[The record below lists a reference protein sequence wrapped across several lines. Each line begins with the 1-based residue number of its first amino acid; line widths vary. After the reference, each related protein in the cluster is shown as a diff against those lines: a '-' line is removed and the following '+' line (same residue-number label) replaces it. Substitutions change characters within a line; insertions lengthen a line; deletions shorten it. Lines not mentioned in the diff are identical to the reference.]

1 MFCQNCKKPI
11 RTNSTGV
18 PYCNCRIYANS
29 RPLSYILIKTINR
42 KILVKEQLWV
52 VAQGGT
58 VGLINSQTEITVTN
72 TVSGIYVTFNGE
84 NLGKAEYIS
93 MPPFVEKLLVTKEV
107 RRERREVTV
116 IARREEAGRILSF
129 TPGATLRAV
138 ENGRAN
144 IAIPI

>member
-42 KILVKEQLWV
+42 KIFIRQSLWV

-58 VGLINSQTEITVTN
+58 VGLLNDSMEIVIRREAEAIS
-72 TVSGIYVTFNGE
+72 VMFNGE
-84 NLGKAEYIS
+84 RLGRAEYIS
-93 MPPFVEKLLVTKEV
+93 LPPFVEKLLTTREI
-107 RRERREVTV
+107 RRERRVTV
-116 IARREEAGRILSF
+116 IARREEAMAVLSS

-138 ENGRAN
+138 ENGRAT
-144 IAIPI
+144 ISVAI

>member
-18 PYCNCRIYANS
+18 PYCNCRFYANS
-29 RPLSYILIKTINR
+29 RQISYVLIKTVNR
-42 KILVKEQLWV
+42 RLFIKQSLWV

-58 VGLINSQTEITVTN
+58 VGLINDSVEIEIRREAE
-72 TVSGIYVTFNGE
+72 SISITFNGE
-84 NLGKAEYIS
+84 RLGRAEYVS
-93 MPPFVEKLLVTKEV
+93 LPPFVEKLLSSKSEVV
-107 RRERREVTV
+107 RRKQVTV
-116 IARREEAGRILSF
+116 ITRREEAMAILSS

-138 ENGRAN
+138 ENGRAT

>member
-1 MFCQNCKKPI
+1 MFCSNCRKPI
-11 RTNSTGV
+11 KTNATGM
-18 PYCNCRIYANS
+18 PYCGCRIYSNS
-29 RPLSYILIKTINR
+29 KPLSYVLIKTFNR
-42 KILVKEQLWV
+42 KIFIRQSLWV

-58 VGLINSQTEITVTN
+58 VGLINSQTEITLTKY
-72 TVSGIYVTFNGE
+72 VSGIYVSFNGE

-93 MPPFVEKLLVTKEV
+93 LPPFVEKLLVTKD

-116 IARREEAGRILSF
+116 IAQREDAGRILSF

-138 ENGRAN
+138 ENGRAT